1 MTDSS
6 LSDAR
11 RALLAKRLQK
21 AQHKQP
27 TQPQTITPQPAD
39 TPLTLSF
46 AQQRM
51 WFLHQWEPDS
61 PAYNIPNALRL
72 TGNLNVAALETAVNE
87 IIRRHQVLQMSYGIE
102 DEEPVL
108 RRLPNSHVALPII
121 QMEGADETAVLALLQ
136 EEGARPFDLTQ
147 ELPIRLFLLRL
158 APDEHVLIL
167 NLHHIA
173 TDGWS
178 MGVLLRELAA
188 LYNAFC
194 ANQPS
199 PLPELPIQ
207 YSDFAYWQ
215 RNWLQGDVLDKQL
228 SYWKQQLA
236 GATAVLELPTDYPRP
251 AMRTLNGAITRFT
264 IPADLTQA
272 IKQSAQQVGLTPF
285 MFMLAAYQILLHRYS
300 GQADI
305 LVGSPI
311 ANRNRSE
318 IENLIGFFVN
328 TLVLRTNLAHNPRV
342 SEVLQ
347 QVRDTTLDAY
357 AHQDLPFEK
366 LVEELHLPRT
376 LSHNPLFQVM
386 FIYQNIP
393 HEPLDLAD
401 LAVQPFEED
410 NGTSKFDLNL
420 VMEEAGDT
428 LLGTLTYNTDL
439 FTADRMARLV
449 GHYQTL
455 LWGMI
460 RQPEKRISQL
470 PLLTPEE
477 RRQFTDWMD
486 TAVTRPPFQPL
497 HQRFTEQAAAT
508 PSQIAVAS
516 EGNEISYQQLNE
528 RANRLAHYLQSLG
541 VGPDVRV
548 GLFMERSAETM
559 VALLGILK
567 AGGAYVP
574 IDPLYPPDRVTF
586 MLEDTQ
592 VTAVITQA
600 DLAQILQPPPGVA
613 VVVLDQD
620 WPTIATYSVAN
631 PAVTV
636 APTNLM
642 YVLFT
647 SGSTGRPKGV
657 AVEHRNYLNYFHSI
671 LPQLKIE
678 PGMHLAM
685 TTTFATDL
693 GTIMFWGA
701 LCLGGTA
708 HIIPYERATDP
719 DRLAAYCRQYP
730 MDVLKLVPS
739 HLEALMVVPNPA
751 DIIPSKLLI
760 LTGEASYWETVAKVK
775 AVNPDCVVQDHY
787 GVTETT
793 CATLNYITPAAV
805 PTDQGAALPKGQP
818 LGNVRIHILDE
829 EMQPMPIGIPGR
841 LYIGGAGVTRG
852 YCNHPRLTGERFIPD
867 PFSATPGAR
876 LYDTGDLAQYLA
888 DGSIKLLG
896 RSDHQVKIRG
906 YRIETGEI
914 ESLLTEHPTLQDAVV
929 MAREDTP
936 GDRRLVAYYVPQG
949 EAEVSLSDLRAHLR
963 TQLPDYMVPS
973 LFVPLTAV
981 PLNPNGKVDRF
992 ALPVPEQGQ
1001 VAISEAFVA
1010 PRTEREQQLA
1020 NIWTEVLSLPQ
1031 VGIDDNFFDVGGESF
1046 KAIRVVRKIG
1056 PDASVISL
1064 FKYPTIRELADHL
1077 DSAEPKQE
1085 GLLIELTKPIAPAD
1099 RQLSLVCVPY
1109 GGGSAITFQPLADAL
1124 PAGVALYAVELP
1136 GHDFSQRTEALMP
1149 LPNLAQQCVAEI
1161 EAHVT
1166 GPIALYGHCV
1176 GSAPVLEIARLLE
1189 ANGRL
1194 VTGVF
1199 IGGSLPSAQMP
1210 GALFRWWYRLFPS
1223 DRWQSNREI
1232 YDSLRALGGFT
1243 DVIDPDEQEFL
1254 LRSLRHDATQAE
1266 DFFTHAF
1273 QRPPAKLAAPI
1284 TCIVGEMD
1292 RATDLYEERYREWGQ
1307 FGGRVSL
1314 AVLPK
1319 AGHYFLK
1326 HQSVAV
1332 AKIIQEGVTLPTVP
1346 VLAETAV
1353 STNGSGHR
1361 NGRYIQD
1368 VYTATQPETKQAV
1381 PSLNLF
1387 FLVAFG
1393 QVISLIGSGLTSFA
1407 LGVWV
1412 YQQTGSALDLGLVW
1426 LFVGLPGLLAAP
1438 IAGAVTDRYDRR
1450 WVMIA
1455 SDTAAAVGTLALA
1468 ALLWSGNL
1476 QLWHIYIVVGVG
1488 SVAAAFQQP
1497 AYIAAIAQIVPKPYL
1512 GQANGIAQLGRAAG
1526 MLLAP
1531 LLGGVLVL
1539 MIGLPDIVLIDVL
1552 TFLFAVTVLLAVRFP
1567 PTLFRKREEPLLQE
1581 VVGGWRYVLKRPS
1594 LLAMIGFFLVLNFLQ
1609 SGIRVIITPLILAF
1623 DSATLLG
1630 SVTSAQ
1636 GLGLLLGGL
1645 AMGIWGGTRRRAEGM
1660 IGFTLLFGVST
1671 VIIGLRPTAIFPIVG
1686 MLGIGIATA
1695 FINAHWQALI
1705 QTKVGLE
1712 LQGRVIAT
1720 NDMLSWSLMPLG
1732 FVLAGA
1738 LADRVFEPF
1747 MGGSSPLATAVG
1759 SVIGSGAG
1767 RGMGLMIIVIG
1778 LLLLFAALL
1787 GFRYRPLRY
1796 MEDILP
1802 DAIPDAVVVKDKDE
1816 LQALADQQLP
1826 ETAVS

>member
-1 MTDSS
+1 
-6 LSDAR
+6 
-11 RALLAKRLQK
+11 
-21 AQHKQP
+21 
-27 TQPQTITPQPAD
+27 
-39 TPLTLSF
+39 
-46 AQQRM
+46 
-51 WFLHQWEPDS
+51 
-61 PAYNIPNALRL
+61 
-72 TGNLNVAALETAVNE
+72 
-87 IIRRHQVLQMSYGIE
+87 
-102 DEEPVL
+102 
-108 RRLPNSHVALPII
+108 
-121 QMEGADETAVLALLQ
+121 
-136 EEGARPFDLTQ
+136 
-147 ELPIRLFLLRL
+147 
-158 APDEHVLIL
+158 
-167 NLHHIA
+167 
-173 TDGWS
+173 
-178 MGVLLRELAA
+178 
-188 LYNAFC
+188 
-194 ANQPS
+194 
-199 PLPELPIQ
+199 
-207 YSDFAYWQ
+207 
-215 RNWLQGDVLDKQL
+215 
-228 SYWKQQLA
+228 
-236 GATAVLELPTDYPRP
+236 
-251 AMRTLNGAITRFT
+251 
-264 IPADLTQA
+264 
-272 IKQSAQQVGLTPF
+272 
-285 MFMLAAYQILLHRYS
+285 
-300 GQADI
+300 
-305 LVGSPI
+305 
-311 ANRNRSE
+311 
-318 IENLIGFFVN
+318 
-328 TLVLRTNLAHNPRV
+328 
-342 SEVLQ
+342 
-347 QVRDTTLDAY
+347 
-357 AHQDLPFEK
+357 
-366 LVEELHLPRT
+366 
-376 LSHNPLFQVM
+376 
-386 FIYQNIP
+386 
-393 HEPLDLAD
+393 
-401 LAVQPFEED
+401 
-410 NGTSKFDLNL
+410 
-420 VMEEAGDT
+420 
-428 LLGTLTYNTDL
+428 
-439 FTADRMARLV
+439 
-449 GHYQTL
+449 
-455 LWGMI
+455 
-460 RQPEKRISQL
+460 
-470 PLLTPEE
+470 
-477 RRQFTDWMD
+477 
-486 TAVTRPPFQPL
+486 
-497 HQRFTEQAAAT
+497 
-508 PSQIAVAS
+508 
-516 EGNEISYQQLNE
+516 
-528 RANRLAHYLQSLG
+528 
-541 VGPDVRV
+541 
-548 GLFMERSAETM
+548 
-559 VALLGILK
+559 
-567 AGGAYVP
+567 
-574 IDPLYPPDRVTF
+574 
-586 MLEDTQ
+586 
-592 VTAVITQA
+592 
-600 DLAQILQPPPGVA
+600 
-613 VVVLDQD
+613 
-620 WPTIATYSVAN
+620 
-631 PAVTV
+631 
-636 APTNLM
+636 
-642 YVLFT
+642 
-647 SGSTGRPKGV
+647 
-657 AVEHRNYLNYFHSI
+657 
-671 LPQLKIE
+671 
-678 PGMHLAM
+678 
-685 TTTFATDL
+685 
-693 GTIMFWGA
+693 
-701 LCLGGTA
+701 
-708 HIIPYERATDP
+708 
-719 DRLAAYCRQYP
+719 
-730 MDVLKLVPS
+730 
-739 HLEALMVVPNPA
+739 
-751 DIIPSKLLI
+751 
-760 LTGEASYWETVAKVK
+760 
-775 AVNPDCVVQDHY
+775 
-787 GVTETT
+787 
-793 CATLNYITPAAV
+793 
-805 PTDQGAALPKGQP
+805 P

-867 PFSATPGAR
+867 PFSTTPGAR

-929 MAREDTP
+929 VAREDTP

-949 EAEVSLSDLRAHLR
+949 ESEVSLSDLRAHLR

-973 LFVPLTAV
+973 QFVPLTAV

-992 ALPVPEQGQ
+992 ALPVPEEGH
-1001 VAISEAFVA
+1001 VVLNDAFVA

-1020 NIWTEVLSLPQ
+1020 AIWIEVLGLAQ

-1077 DSAEPKQE
+1077 DSAVPKRD
-1085 GLLIELTKPIAPAD
+1085 GLLIELTKPIATAD

-1124 PAGVALYAVELP
+1124 PSGVALYAVELP
-1136 GHDFSQRTEALMP
+1136 GHDFSQRAEALMP
-1149 LPNLAQQCVAEI
+1149 LPDLAQQCVAEI

-1189 ANGRL
+1189 ANGRS
-1194 VTGVF
+1194 VPGVF

-1254 LRSLRHDATQAE
+1254 LRSLRHDANQAE
-1266 DFFTHAF
+1266 AFFTRAF
-1273 QRPPAKLAAPI
+1273 HRPPVKLAAPI

-1292 RATDLYEERYREWGQ
+1292 RATDLYEERYREWAQ
-1307 FGGRVSL
+1307 FGDRVSL

-1326 HQSVAV
+1326 HQSATV
-1332 AKIIQEGVTLPTVP
+1332 AKIIEEGVASLQMATIPEMS
-1346 VLAETAV
+1346 ASSEMAV
-1353 STNGSGHR
+1353 SA
-1361 NGRYIQD
+1361 NGRGHNNGHYSRD
-1368 VYTATQPETKQAV
+1368 VYTATKTETKQVV
-1381 PSLNLF
+1381 PSLQLF

-1412 YQQTGSALDLGLVW
+1412 YQQTGSALDLGLIW

-1450 WVMIA
+1450 WVMIG

-1476 QLWHIYIVVGVG
+1476 QLWHIYIVV
-1488 SVAAAFQQP
+1488 SISSIAASFQQP

-1526 MLLAP
+1526 VLLAP

-1539 MIGLPDIVLIDVL
+1539 TIGLHGIVLIDVI

-1609 SGIRVIITPLILAF
+1609 SGIRVLITPLILAF
-1623 DSATLLG
+1623 DSAALLG

-1645 AMGIWGGTRRRAEGM
+1645 GMGIWGGTRRRAEGM

-1671 VIIGLRPTAIFPIVG
+1671 VVIGLRPTAIFPIVG

-1738 LADRVFEPF
+1738 LADHVFEPF
-1747 MGGSSPLATAVG
+1747 IGGGSSLATAVG
-1759 SVIGSGAG
+1759 AIIGTGAG

-1802 DAIPDAVVVKDKDE
+1802 DAIPDAVVVKDKDK
-1816 LQALADQQLP
+1816 LQAMADQQLP
-1826 ETAVS
+1826 ETAVT

>member
-6 LSDAR
+6 LSEAR

-27 TQPQTITPQPAD
+27 THSQTITSQPVD

-72 TGNLNVAALETAVNE
+72 TGHLNVAALQTAVNE
-87 IIRRHQVLQMSYGIE
+87 IVRRHQVLQMGYGVE
-102 DEEPVL
+102 AEEPVL
-108 RRLPNSHVALPII
+108 CRQPNPHIDLPII
-121 QMEGADETAVLALLQ
+121 EMAGADETAVLARLQ

-194 ANQPS
+194 ASQPG

-215 RNWLQGDVLDKQL
+215 RNWLQGEVLEKQL

-264 IPADLTQA
+264 IPPDLTLA
-272 IKQSAQQVGLTPF
+272 IKQSAQQAGLTPF

-300 GQADI
+300 GQTDI

-342 SEVLQ
+342 SQVLQ

-393 HEPLDLAD
+393 HEPLDLAG
-401 LAVQPFEED
+401 LAVQPLEED

-420 VMEEAGDT
+420 VIEEAGDA
-428 LLGTLTYNTDL
+428 LCGTLTYNTDL

-460 RQPEKRISQL
+460 NQPEMKVSQL
-470 PLLTPEE
+470 PLLTPAEQQ
-477 RRQFTDWMD
+477 QFADWMD
-486 TAVTRPPFQPL
+486 TAVTHPPFQPL

-508 PSQIAVAS
+508 PSHIAVAS

-528 RANRLAHYLQSLG
+528 RANQLAHYLQSLG
-541 VGPDVRV
+541 VEPDVRV

-574 IDPLYPPDRVTF
+574 IDPLYPPERVTF

-600 DLAQILQPPPGVA
+600 ALAPILQPPTDVA
-613 VVVLDQD
+613 VVVLEQD
-620 WPTIATYSVAN
+620 WPTIATNSAAN
-631 PAVTV
+631 PTVTV

-671 LPQLKIE
+671 LPQLKLE

-829 EMQPMPIGIPGR
+829 EMQPMPIGIPGC

-1001 VAISEAFVA
+1001 VSISEAFVA

-1020 NIWTEVLSLPQ
+1020 AIWTEVLSLPQ

-1077 DSAEPKQE
+1077 DSAGPKRD
-1085 GLLIELTKPIAPAD
+1085 GLLIELTKPMAEAE

-1136 GHDFSQRTEALMP
+1136 GHDFSQRSEALMP

-1161 EAHVT
+1161 EAHVS

-1189 ANGRL
+1189 ANGRSIP
-1194 VTGVF
+1194 GVF

-1266 DFFTHAF
+1266 AFFTRSF
-1273 QRPPAKLAAPI
+1273 QQPPAKLAAPI

-1307 FGGRVSL
+1307 FGKRVSL

-1326 HQSVAV
+1326 HQSAAV
-1332 AKIIQEGVTLPTVP
+1332 AKIIQEGMTLPLTP

-1353 STNGSGHR
+1353 STNGSGR
-1361 NGRYIQD
+1361 ENGRYIQD
-1368 VYTATQPETKQAV
+1368 VYTAAKTAPKQAV

-1468 ALLWSGNL
+1468 ALLWRGNL
-1476 QLWHIYIVVGVG
+1476 QLWHIYIVVSVG

-1539 MIGLPDIVLIDVL
+1539 TIGLPGIVLIDVI

-1636 GLGLLLGGL
+1636 GVGLLIGGV

-1671 VIIGLRPTAIFPIVG
+1671 IIIGLRPTAIFPIIG

-1738 LADRVFEPF
+1738 LADQVFEPF

-1759 SVIGSGAG
+1759 GLIGSGPG

-1778 LLLLFAALL
+1778 VLLLLAALL

-1816 LQALADQQLP
+1816 LQALADQQLS